1 MKRFILLVDDHELT
15 RAGCRLLVTRLDDFE
30 ISAEL
35 DVGAGVIQQVSKNRP
50 DLMIL
55 DVRLPDMN
63 GLSLL
68 AELVDVHQMPVLILT
83 GQDDPRDFA
92 FALRMGARGVVRKND
107 PSSIIIDAIQAIDR
121 GETYVSGS
129 VSNMLAEMDE
139 PKVELSPRQAAILHY
154 LSVGETNKE
163 IAYKLKIAMPTVSF
177 HIAEMRRKLGVD
189 SNKLI
194 LNAAKGAGLL

>member
-83 GQDDPRDFA
+83 GQDDPRDFT

>member
-1 MKRFILLVDDHELT
+1 VKRFILLVDDHELT

-92 FALRMGARGVVRKND
+92 FALRMGAHGVVRKND